1 MLKEPFFISTFDKE
15 KLKFKPILT
24 NTVGGAYEHFLCKA
38 KVDNQSITNYI
49 YNNMKQD
56 LNKDDFVQKY
66 FIAYYFDKKYEI

>member
-1 MLKEPFFISTFDKE
+1 M
-15 KLKFKPILT
+15 
-24 NTVGGAYEHFLCKA
+24 GGAYEHFLCKA